1 MPMKKFLI
9 ALGVLLL
16 ASVLLVAC
24 GGAVPVVTEAP
35 ATATEAQAVATEPP
49 AAATQPPAPE
59 APVPAQHVALQFET
73 CGGCHRDAGE
83 EHQGSYNQLYQ
94 DGVIKVTDVAYKFTA
109 AAGDKPDST
118 VVTFKMTKD
127 GEPIS
132 GASVENSNIYFA
144 AYTGNTFEGAGRLPL
159 KGKLSYDAASGVTTS
174 TLAELPATDKAYF
187 DYTDLS
193 KVDGIVVVYGY
204 DKQVGSLP
212 ARIKQVQFPYAALAN
227 TGKGTNYV
235 SAANNDGCEKCHSD
249 PYLKHGNIYGQVNG
263 DPATD
268 FITCKV
274 CHLDNGE
281 GGHFEW
287 QITADDPAA
296 GAAYLAAGEESATDE
311 IKAKYGYKTTL
322 MNDVHMSHAMEF
334 PYPQSMS
341 NCVTCHA
348 GKLDKVL
355 TDANFKISTCKSCHP
370 VTGAVGPIKEGEEEP
385 SYDTT
390 KLALKTILPQAIHG
404 SMDLDTTDCTSCHGE
419 GKSAK
424 AFNQIHTGYDKAIY
438 TADGK
443 RISDIVTV
451 SIDKASFAEN
461 KLTFSFSAASS
472 EDIGLDVTKISPTVM
487 VGLYG
492 WDTKDYIVGPH
503 ERLKDDNGDGT
514 VDNKDQRALEY
525 TVGEEHP
532 RFTTVSAGDGKWEVT
547 ADLTDWADM
556 IGGNVKR
563 VEIAVMPA
571 LTNADEVMVALNAPS
586 RTFDLTTSRFNDKFF
601 SPIVKVTDGCN
612 ECHDALGTTFHTPD
626 RGGNVVVCRMCH
638 ITKAGGSHLE
648 LQSRSIDSYIHA
660 IHSSQ
665 QFDVGDIDF
674 TDPVQ
679 AEKYALEIE
688 MPFPKHGIT
697 NCEACHVAGT
707 NNVPNQGK
715 SLPGLLSPS
724 DVVQSKDRTIADVPA
739 FVTGPATRACGGCHR
754 AELVKE
760 DNANGLALFNQ
771 HTAQYGYMVE
781 VSEEPLDTLQGVF
794 DQIMALFK

>member
-1 MPMKKFLI
+1 MSTKKFLI
-9 ALGVLLL
+9 LLGGLLL
-16 ASVLLVAC
+16 FGSILLTAC
-24 GGAVPVVTEAP
+24 AGQPGP
-35 ATATEAQAVATEPP
+35 AGPAGPTGPQGPAGPAGPAGSAGPAVASQN
-49 AAATQPPAPE
+49 A
-59 APVPAQHVALQFET
+59 ALQFEA
-73 CGGCHRDAGE
+73 CAGCHRDAGE
-83 EHQGSYNQLYQ
+83 EHQGSYNRLYQ
-94 DGVIKVTDVAYKFTA
+94 DGVIQVTDVKYSFTA
-109 AAGDKPDST
+109 ASGDKTDTT

-127 GEPIS
+127 GKPVS
-132 GASVENSNIYFA
+132 GAAVENSNIYFA
-144 AYTGNTFEGAGRLPL
+144 AYTGTAFEGAGRLAL
-159 KGKLSYDAASGVTTS
+159 KGKLTYDAASGVTTS
-174 TLAELPATDKAYF
+174 TLAELPSTDKAYV

-193 KVDGIVVVYGY
+193 QVDGILVVYGY

-212 ARIKQVQFPYAALAN
+212 ARIKQVQYPYAALGK
-227 TGKGTNYV
+227 TGKGTSYA

-249 PYLKHGNIYGQVNG
+249 PFLKHGNIYGQVDL
-263 DPATD
+263 DPKTD
-268 FITCKV
+268 FITCKA
-274 CHLDNGE
+274 CHLDNTA

-287 QITADDPAA
+287 QLLVDNPE
-296 GAAYLAAGEESATDE
+296 LAAEVLEGKVELTDAQ
-311 IKAKYGYKTTL
+311 KAQYGYKTTL

-341 NCVTCHA
+341 NCVTCHE

-355 TDANFKISTCKSCHP
+355 SDAKFTVATCKSCHP
-370 VTGAVGPIKEGEEEP
+370 VTGAVGPVPEGAEEP

-390 KLALKTILPQAIHG
+390 NLALKTILPEAIHG
-404 SMDLDTTDCTSCHGE
+404 SMDLDNTDCTTCHAE
-419 GKSAK
+419 GKTAPV
-424 AFNQIHTGYDKAIY
+424 FNQIHTGYNKAIY

-443 RISDIVTV
+443 KISDIVKV

-472 EDIGLDVTKISPTVM
+472 EDIGLDVSKISPTVM

-514 VDNKDQRALEY
+514 IDNKDQRALEY
-525 TVGEEHP
+525 VVGEESP

-556 IGGNVKR
+556 IGGTVKR
-563 VEIAVMPA
+563 VEIAVMPE
-571 LTNADEVMVALNAPS
+571 LMNADEVVLAINAPS
-586 RTFDLTTSRFNDKFF
+586 RTFDLTTNRFNDKFY

-612 ECHDALGTTFHTPD
+612 TCHEALGTTFHSAD
-626 RGGNVVVCRMCH
+626 RGGNIVVCRMCH

-648 LQSRSIDSYIHA
+648 LQSRSIDSYTHA

-679 AEKYALEIE
+679 AEKYATEIE

-707 NNVPNQGK
+707 NNVPNQSK
-715 SLPGLLSPS
+715 SLPGLLSAS
-724 DVVQSKDRTIADVPA
+724 DVVKSMDRTIADVPSY
-739 FVTGPATRACGGCHR
+739 VTGPATRACGGCHR
-754 AELVKE
+754 AELIKE
-760 DNANGLALFNQ
+760 DNATGLALFNQ
-771 HTAQYGYMVE
+771 HTTQYGYMIE
-781 VSEEPLDTLQGVF
+781 AGEKPLDTLQGVF